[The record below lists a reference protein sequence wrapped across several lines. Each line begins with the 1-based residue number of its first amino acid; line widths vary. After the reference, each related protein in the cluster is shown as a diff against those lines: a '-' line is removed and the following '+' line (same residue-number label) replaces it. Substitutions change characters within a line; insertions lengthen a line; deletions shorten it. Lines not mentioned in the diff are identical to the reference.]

1 MIINWSNSHQH
12 MMESYPCYVILLF
25 FFITD
30 YYISWPFRPLQRFR
44 YQIRRVMTLTFTLFF
59 VTFILER
66 KSLNYKILSTNLLL
80 IKYSTK

>member
-12 MMESYPCYVILLF
+12 MMESYPCYVILLQM
-25 FFITD
+25 IT
-30 YYISWPFRPLQRFR
+30 YHGHFRPLLQRFR

>member
-1 MIINWSNSHQH
+1 MLFYHIFLLQIITYHGQ
-12 MMESYPCYVILLF
+12 
-25 FFITD
+25 
-30 YYISWPFRPLQRFR
+30 FRPLLQRFR